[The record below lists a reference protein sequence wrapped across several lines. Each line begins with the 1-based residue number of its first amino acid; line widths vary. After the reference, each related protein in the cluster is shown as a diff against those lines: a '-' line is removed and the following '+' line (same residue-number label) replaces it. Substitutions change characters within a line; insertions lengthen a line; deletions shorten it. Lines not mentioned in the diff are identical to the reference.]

1 MMEMGH
7 EISTELNFP
16 DPEHIEFGEIPA
28 VMAKLSAIQSQLAT
42 RLLLERQQ
50 PPESGEDMLLDVKQA
65 AALLAVKSTWLY
77 RRSKTLPFTKRLSRG
92 NLRFSKRGLLA
103 WRDRKRS

>member
-1 MMEMGH
+1 MED

-16 DPEHIEFGEIPA
+16 DPEFIKFDEIPA
-28 VMAKLSAIQSQLAT
+28 VIAKLSAIQSQLAT
-42 RLLLERQQ
+42 RLLLEKQQ
-50 PPESGEDMLLDVKQA
+50 PIETGEDTLLDVKQA
-65 AALLAVKSTWLY
+65 AALMAVKPTWLY
-77 RRSKTLPFTKRLSRG
+77 RRSKTLPFTKRISRG